1 MTIRLTVDT
10 VRWEAHINDVA
21 DATPGLVPVVKGN
34 GYGFGRAALARRAA
48 ALSDTIAVGTVH
60 ELAGLDV
67 TSADA
72 PILLVLTPA
81 LQPPDTENVILT
93 VGSTQHLDAL
103 AGWRG
108 RVVVKLL
115 SPMRRYGGDVSL
127 VDEARSRGLAV
138 DGVAL
143 HLPLTGSADEHR
155 AFVESVLPSID
166 TSLVVWLSHLDPA
179 TYNELPST
187 HRYRLRLGTSLWHG
201 DKSMLHLDAD
211 VIDSRVVRSGDRAG
225 YLLATTADSGTMVMI
240 GAGTANGIHP
250 LERGLSPF
258 HFQRHRIAL
267 HEPPHMHT
275 SMAFVPTAEPCPGVG
290 DWVDVQ
296 QPLITTT
303 IDEFR
308 WN

>member
-10 VRWEAHINDVA
+10 PRWEAHVNDIVG
-21 DATPGLVPVVKGN
+21 ATPGLVPVVKGN

-48 ALSDTIAVGTVH
+48 TLSDTIAIGTVH
-60 ELAGLDV
+60 ELSGLDL
-67 TSADA
+67 SDDA
-72 PILLVLTPA
+72 APGVVVLTPT
-81 LQPPDTENVILT
+81 LTPPDTDSVILT
-93 VGSTQHLDAL
+93 VGSIEHLDAL

-108 RVVVKLL
+108 RVIVKLL

-127 VDEARSRGLAV
+127 AADARARGFDVA
-138 DGVAL
+138 GVSL
-143 HLPLTGSADEHR
+143 HLPLAGSAKEHGE
-155 AFVESVLPSID
+155 FVESVLPMLD
-166 TSLVVWLSHLDPA
+166 PSLTVWLSHLEPA
-179 TYNELPST
+179 AYAGLPTT

-201 DKSMLHLDAD
+201 DKSMLHLEAD
-211 VIDSRVVRSGDRAG
+211 VLDSRVVRSGDPAG
-225 YLLATTADSGTMVMI
+225 YQQARTADNGTMVMI
-240 GAGTANGIHP
+240 GAGTANGIRL

-258 HFQRHRIAL
+258 HFEQRRLTL

-275 SMAFVPTAEPCPGVG
+275 SMAFVPAAEPSPGVG

-303 IDEFR
+303 VDEFR